1 MDRTPELSVLHT
13 GHGKNTYGFHIVQIK
28 LLYSV
33 LLGTP
38 NSVSLQYRKSRI
50 LPHILFSEHCATDT
64 EFHCTSYSQ
73 STVPFTQNSTAQLIL
88 RVLWHLHRI
97 PLCIIF
103 SEYSTIY
110 TEFHCTS
117 YSQSAVAF
125 TQNSTAHNILRVQC
139 HLHRISLHILFSEH
153 CAIYTEFLCTS
164 YSQSIVPCTQ
174 NSTAHTDT

>member
-1 MDRTPELSVLHT
+1 MSWIEHQNSQFCIQAMEKIHMVFILSRL
-13 GHGKNTYGFHIVQIK
+13 NYC
-28 LLYSV
+28 
-33 LLGTP
+33 
-38 NSVSLQYRKSRI
+38 
-50 LPHILFSEHCATDT
+50 ILFCWALLTLYPSSIESP
-64 EFHCTSYSQ
+64 EFYRTSYSQ
-73 STVPFTQNSTAQLIL
+73 STVPLTQNSTAQLIL

-125 TQNSTAHNILRVQC
+125 TQNSTAHNILRVRC

-153 CAIYTEFLCTS
+153 CGIYTEFHCT
-164 YSQSIVPCTQ
+164 
-174 NSTAHTDT
+174 